1 MKSNIIFSLYIILF
15 GFTSI
20 FSQDFD
26 ENFLAIVGEKF
37 ITIPEFEARYN
48 FTLNLIMHD
57 KNASEGIKEELL
69 YTIIAEK
76 LWANEAIAQ
85 GYENNISVSTAYD
98 MIEKMFLRDELYKQ
112 EIKNKIEISKDEFII
127 ADKRFSKIL
136 NVSILFSENENNLK
150 NLQNFIPQF
159 ENFEKFISNIDT
171 LKINYKKLD
180 ITFGDLNKEIEDI
193 IYNLEPNQ
201 FSKIVKTE
209 LGYYLF
215 YLHKSENKIFNSA
228 KEKYEKEKAILEIL
242 SSRKE
247 DTNYME
253 FYKSFLAKQK
263 VDVDGRIFMDLV
275 DSIYSVFKRKSFSK
289 LKPSDSSTNPKFF
302 LDTKDVEELE
312 QKLGEEYLSSVFV
325 KFEKDPINV
334 RKFLRE
340 ISFNLFKVPSLDK
353 DSVKI
358 CLNKTTKEYIKNELL
373 ARKGYELGL
382 NNHLSVKKW
391 VRIWYDNFLFQA
403 IKNAF
408 YNNELKPNFTIN
420 SLDIKEKNVIDE
432 SFQSE
437 ESYKSFIQ
445 KTIELSDKY
454 GFKVDEEKLSKIELF
469 NINVLVMR
477 NLGFGGKIFGVPSS
491 PPFNEWYLEL
501 QKRKIKDL

>member
-1 MKSNIIFSLYIILF
+1 MKSNIIFSFYIILF
-15 GFTSI
+15 GFSTS
-20 FSQDFD
+20 FTQDLD
-26 ENFLAIVGEKF
+26 EDLLAIVGDKF
-37 ITIPEFEARYN
+37 ITIPEFETRYN
-48 FTLNLIMHD
+48 FTLNPITHD
-57 KNASEGIKEELL
+57 RNASESLKEELL

-85 GYENNISVSTAYD
+85 GFENNISVSTAYD
-98 MIEKMFLRDELYKQ
+98 MIEKMFVRDELYKQ
-112 EIKNKIEISKDEFII
+112 EIKNKIEISKDEFIV
-127 ADKRFSKIL
+127 ANKRFSKL
-136 NVSILFSENENNLK
+136 LTVSILFSENENNLK
-150 NLQNFIPQF
+150 NLQNLIPKF
-159 ENFEKFISNIDT
+159 DNFEKLIANIDT
-171 LKINYKKLD
+171 SKINYKKLD
-180 ITFGDLNKEIEDI
+180 ISFGDLSEKIEDI
-193 IYNLEPNQ
+193 IYNLDIKQ
-201 FSKIVKTE
+201 FSNIVKTE

-215 YLHKSENKIFNSA
+215 YLHKTEDKIFNSA
-228 KEKYEKEKAILEIL
+228 KDKYEKEKAILEIL

-275 DSIYSVFKRKSFSK
+275 DSIYSVFKRKSFNK
-289 LKPSDSSTNPKFF
+289 FNPSDSTTNPKFF

-340 ISFNLFKVPSLDK
+340 IGFNLFKVPSLDK
-353 DSVKI
+353 DSIKI
-358 CLNKTTKEYIKNELL
+358 YLNKSTKEYIKNELL

-382 NNHLSVKKW
+382 NSHPAVKKW

-408 YNNELKPNFTIN
+408 YDEQLKPDFSLN
-420 SLDIKEKNVIDE
+420 SLDIGRQNMSNDSSNSK
-432 SFQSE
+432 
-437 ESYKSFIQ
+437 ESYNSFIQ

-454 GFKVDEEKLSKIELF
+454 GFKIDEEKLLNIEPS
-469 NINVLVMR
+469 NINVIVLR
-477 NLGFGGKIFGVPSS
+477 NLGFGGKIFGVPHS
-491 PPFNEWYLEL
+491 PPFGEWYLEL